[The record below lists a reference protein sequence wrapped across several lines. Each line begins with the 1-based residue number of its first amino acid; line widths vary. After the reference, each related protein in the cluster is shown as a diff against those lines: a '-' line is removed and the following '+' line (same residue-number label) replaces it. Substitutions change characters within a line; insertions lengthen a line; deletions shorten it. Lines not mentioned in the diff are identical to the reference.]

1 MRPFPG
7 AGVSEEEK
15 INNYHHSRAR
25 RCIENAFGILSQR
38 WRIFLKPI
46 KASVKN
52 VENYTLACLA
62 LHNYLHLTENA
73 KYIIDGNIVPGD
85 WRKDVQSGNSA
96 LEEIASLRGSRAK
109 NSALDTREA
118 LKDYLNS
125 EEESVPWQVGYVRRT
140 SHYAV

>member
-52 VENYTLACLA
+52 VENYTLTFLA
-62 LHNYLHLTENA
+62 LNNYLRLAHVCEPEFS
-73 KYIIDGNIVPGD
+73 K
-85 WRKDVQSGNSA
+85 RKPCSRNS
-96 LEEIASLRGSRAK
+96 S
-109 NSALDTREA
+109 
-118 LKDYLNS
+118 
-125 EEESVPWQVGYVRRT
+125 
-140 SHYAV
+140 

>member
-52 VENYTLACLA
+52 VLACLA
-62 LHNYLHLTENA
+62 LNNYLRLTENA
-73 KYIIDGNIVPGD
+73 KYIPTGFADFEDSDGNIVPGD
-85 WRKDVQSGNSA
+85 
-96 LEEIASLRGSRAK
+96 
-109 NSALDTREA
+109 
-118 LKDYLNS
+118 
-125 EEESVPWQVGYVRRT
+125 
-140 SHYAV
+140 